1 VKKNN
6 SNTIFHI
13 VTVPITFKFL
23 IGHIRNLNNNGF
35 EVRGVCSEYPEKTV
49 FNYDFPIHTIS
60 INRNLNFFNDCIA
73 LYGALILFRRYKP
86 ILIHAHTPKGGF
98 IGLLAGL
105 FARVPV
111 RVYTVHGLVYLG
123 RTGLLRHALKLAER
137 ISCLFA
143 HQVLCVSSS
152 IRETMIAD
160 GVCSEKKSKVLL
172 SGSIS
177 GVDHNIFS
185 RSKSVMSQSL
195 LERKRWNILP
205 NELVIGYVGRF
216 SRDKGMEELV
226 TAWCDLSRLHLNLR
240 LLLVGDFDS
249 PEKSLLDKLKD
260 DKKVIFS
267 GWVEDVAPLM
277 ALMDM
282 LVLPS
287 YREGF
292 GMVLI
297 EAASMSIPTIATI
310 IPGCVDAIKNGETGI
325 LVPPRNSKA
334 LMEAMK
340 FLLENHDIGK
350 AMGIA
355 GRKRAINEFSQVSI
369 EEALLLEYKKN
380 INALSEL

>member
-1 VKKNN
+1 MKKNN

-35 EVRGVCSEYPEKTV
+35 EVHGVCSEYPEKTV

-60 INRNLNFFNDCIA
+60 INRNFNFFKDCIA
-73 LYGALILFRRYKP
+73 LYGALILFWRYKP

-185 RSKSVMSQSL
+185 RSKRVLSQSL

>member
-1 VKKNN
+1 MKKNN